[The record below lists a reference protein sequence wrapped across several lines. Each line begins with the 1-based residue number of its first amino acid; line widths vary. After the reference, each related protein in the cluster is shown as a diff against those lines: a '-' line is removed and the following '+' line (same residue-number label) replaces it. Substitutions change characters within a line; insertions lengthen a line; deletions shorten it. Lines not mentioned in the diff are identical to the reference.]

1 MLKLANRALAQSEEE
16 VLEVLGTVREI
27 VGKGGTIYP
36 SNVNNL
42 MNVNKRLLITL
53 EDSEGNKEVLLTS
66 PAVNSRLRSK
76 EVSLAEVLDYPI
88 YLTNITDKDTGM
100 VSERAVIGV
109 HQGASVTSMAVSADT
124 KPVGK
129 KETSVANL
137 EAYIR
142 F

>member
-1 MLKLANRALAQSEEE
+1 MLKLANRTLVQSEEE
-16 VLEVLGTVREI
+16 VELLGTVREI

-36 SNVNNL
+36 SNINNL
-42 MNVNKRLLITL
+42 MDVSKRLLITL
-53 EDSEGNKEVLLTS
+53 EDKEGNKEVLLTS
-66 PAVNSRLRSK
+66 PAVNNRLRSK

-88 YLTNITDKDTGM
+88 YLTNVTDKETGM

-109 HQGASVTSMAVSADT
+109 HKGMAVTSMAVSADSKAVT
-124 KPVGK
+124 KK
-129 KETSVANL
+129 ATSVENL